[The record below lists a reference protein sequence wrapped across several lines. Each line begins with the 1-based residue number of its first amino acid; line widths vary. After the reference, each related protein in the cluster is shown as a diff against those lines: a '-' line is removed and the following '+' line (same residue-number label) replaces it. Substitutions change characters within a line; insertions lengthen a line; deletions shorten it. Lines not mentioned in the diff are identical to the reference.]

1 MRKILVFTSIM
12 NGFVKTYESICPN
25 FVNYFVTYYGS
36 RHEKWASCYRDF
48 PHADTDT
55 NVA

>member
-1 MRKILVFTSIM
+1 MRKILDFTSIM

-25 FVNYFVTYYGS
+25 FVNYSVTYYGS

-55 NVA
+55 NVV